1 MHRGPLLS
9 GNKCIAAR
17 YFPVTSA
24 SRPATFRSKLYSYA
38 ICNNIEYI
46 DDSRSSVSCLT
57 SIFAWDR
64 HHVLPALRRENI
76 LGISKTSKLSGL
88 EKIWSSLLGN
98 IFIWSRFS
106 VGRSW
111 TYRSGSGRIRFRN
124 TAKTFYFLFRIETSR
139 VWVLV
144 GSNPRLLNAT
154 AMAELLNQQVES
166 IRERAERQV
175 GVIID
180 SFAAGDEVRKR
191 ISFHA
196 A

>member
-1 MHRGPLLS
+1 
-9 GNKCIAAR
+9 
-17 YFPVTSA
+17 
-24 SRPATFRSKLYSYA
+24 
-38 ICNNIEYI
+38 
-46 DDSRSSVSCLT
+46 
-57 SIFAWDR
+57 
-64 HHVLPALRRENI
+64 
-76 LGISKTSKLSGL
+76 
-88 EKIWSSLLGN
+88 
-98 IFIWSRFS
+98 
-106 VGRSW
+106 
-111 TYRSGSGRIRFRN
+111 
-124 TAKTFYFLFRIETSR
+124 

-180 SFAAGDEVRKR
+180 SFAAGDEVRKW